1 MQGTVTM
8 EVLVGADGRAV
19 RIQLVKGVG
28 MGLDERAVEAVK
40 TWKFVPARDA
50 AHRAVAEWVTI
61 EAMFR
66 LF

>member
-1 MQGTVTM
+1 M
-8 EVLVGADGRAV
+8 EVLVGADGRAS

-28 MGLDERAVEAVK
+28 MGLDERAMEAVK
-40 TWKFVPARDA
+40 RWKFVPGRDA
-50 AHRAVAEWVTI
+50 ARRPVAEWVTI